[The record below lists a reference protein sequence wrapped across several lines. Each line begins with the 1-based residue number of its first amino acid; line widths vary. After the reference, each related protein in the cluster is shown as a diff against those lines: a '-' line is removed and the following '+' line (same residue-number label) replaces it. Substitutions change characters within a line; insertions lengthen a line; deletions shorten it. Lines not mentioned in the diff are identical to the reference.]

1 MTTNENPPRKP
12 ARPTVVLAKP
22 KCPYCAHDRYVK
34 QAGAW
39 RVSQLPNGST
49 SKLFRVKC
57 SSCKQNFNLRE
68 ITALK

>member
-1 MTTNENPPRKP
+1 MNTPKNPVGRPRK
-12 ARPTVVLAKP
+12 PTVVLDRP

-49 SKLFRVKC
+49 SRLFRVKC
-57 SSCKQNFNLRE
+57 SACKQNFNLRE
-68 ITALK
+68 ITAPK

>member
-1 MTTNENPPRKP
+1 MNTNDKAPVRPV
-12 ARPTVVLAKP
+12 RPTVVIAKP

-39 RVSQLPNGST
+39 RVCELPNGSV

-57 SSCKQNFNLRE
+57 SGCKQNFNLRE
-68 ITALK
+68 ITPAK